1 MLLLCRPSPL
11 VASSSGWVSSAA
23 HAAAHRRYPIT
34 LDKVVNASVLD
45 KPGRP
50 KLVGLWRKEARPV
63 RAEMRKSCIRGKR
76 EQQRALVS
84 EQPKRAS
91 PHLSV
96 TQFRSL
102 IESPKKP
109 SRNSLF
115 LRDLPTAISVDPCPI
130 FNHITMLRVYLTAPL
145 LVCIVMIR
153 QINIIPFTTQNV
165 DPTPP

>member
-11 VASSSGWVSSAA
+11 LASSSGWMSSAA
-23 HAAAHRRYPIT
+23 HAAAHRCYPIT

-50 KLVGLWRKEARPV
+50 KLVGLWRKATRPV
-63 RAEMRKSCIRGKR
+63 RAEMGKSCIRGKR
-76 EQQRALVS
+76 EQQRTQES
-84 EQPKRAS
+84 EEPKRAS

-115 LRDLPTAISVDPCPI
+115 LRNLPTAISVDPCPI
-130 FNHITMLRVYLTAPL
+130 FNHIYYATSISNSPPARMHRNDTASQYNSIYSP
-145 LVCIVMIR
+145 
-153 QINIIPFTTQNV
+153 NV

>member
-1 MLLLCRPSPL
+1 M
-11 VASSSGWVSSAA
+11 G
-23 HAAAHRRYPIT
+23 
-34 LDKVVNASVLD
+34 
-45 KPGRP
+45 
-50 KLVGLWRKEARPV
+50 
-63 RAEMRKSCIRGKR
+63 KSCIRGKR
-76 EQQRALVS
+76 EGQRPLEA
-84 EQPKRAS
+84 EQPKSRAS

-130 FNHITMLRVYLTAPL
+130 LNHITMLRVYLTAPL

-153 QINIIPFTTQNV
+153 QGNINPLTNQNV
-165 DPTPP
+165 VPIRP